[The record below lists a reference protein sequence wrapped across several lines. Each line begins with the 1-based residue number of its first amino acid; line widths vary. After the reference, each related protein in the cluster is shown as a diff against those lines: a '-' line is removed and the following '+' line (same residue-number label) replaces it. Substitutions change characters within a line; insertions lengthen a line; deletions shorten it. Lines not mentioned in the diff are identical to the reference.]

1 VAAGEALEDGAMLG
15 MKFFVQGAIG
25 TLW

>member
-15 MKFFVQGAIG
+15 MEFFVHGAIG
-25 TLW
+25 TLG